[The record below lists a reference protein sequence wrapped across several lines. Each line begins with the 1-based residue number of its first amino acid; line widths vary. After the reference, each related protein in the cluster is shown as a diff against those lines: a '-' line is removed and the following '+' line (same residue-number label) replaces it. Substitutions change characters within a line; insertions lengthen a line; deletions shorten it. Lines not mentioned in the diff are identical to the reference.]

1 MSFAATDKCKA
12 ETTNAPLSVLPY
24 IFVQYEI
31 IERVLKGVKVLR
43 CKICNLT
50 HQHNLLSEK
59 YTALPQAW
67 RKRLDSF
74 AELDVE
80 FESSFS
86 RFFLA
91 QLCQKKERIYHTFQ
105 RQKMVH

>member
-1 MSFAATDKCKA
+1 M
-12 ETTNAPLSVLPY
+12 
-24 IFVQYEI
+24 
-31 IERVLKGVKVLR
+31 GVKVLR

-74 AELDVE
+74 TDLDVE

-86 RFFLA
+86 RFFFSSVMSEKEKDLPYLSTA
-91 QLCQKKERIYHTFQ
+91 EDGSLKNIVILLYFIILQHLKKSC
-105 RQKMVH
+105 